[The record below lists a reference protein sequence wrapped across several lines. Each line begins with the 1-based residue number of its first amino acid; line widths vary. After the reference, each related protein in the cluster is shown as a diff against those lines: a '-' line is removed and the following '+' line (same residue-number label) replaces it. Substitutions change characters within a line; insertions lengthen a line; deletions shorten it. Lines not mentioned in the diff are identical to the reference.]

1 MSVLDIQRRGQQI
14 GRLRMGEQVGTGQ
27 AGKDGKEKMRPVRRS
42 TWRLTTGS
50 RHMADS
56 AARHYGSEALP
67 WNGQWEVDTKLSEIT
82 VVVPPRDAV
91 ISQNY
96 EMWNAGGCV
105 RRCDS
110 QNEQISGSACLCPH
124 AEDPSDAEEAAR
136 AALRR
141 ADMARKNPPQACHLI
156 TRVSFMIPDLPGL
169 GVFRLDTSSYY
180 AAVEIGDAAMLMQ
193 VARDQGVFLAA
204 ILRIDQRQRV
214 AGGQTKK
221 YPVPVLEILSTFRQI
236 VGGELAAGGVAAQLS
251 QAPGGQRK
259 AIAGTPVPPAP
270 GDPAGGDDDGA
281 AEVVDAEIVD
291 EWLDARLAAA
301 RALATEEQG
310 RALWRESAAR
320 ANAGECDPGA
330 AALVQAAI
338 TARLADLRSGPAA
351 ALDPEDPWAVKVEGL
366 DSALDAGDALG
377 ELEGLRGA
385 GAVDPDRAARVRAA
399 ILLRFPQAAA

>member
-14 GRLRMGEQVGTGQ
+14 GRLRMGEQV
-27 AGKDGKEKMRPVRRS
+27 AVVKDGRDTGKTRPARRD

-50 RHMADS
+50 RHMAD
-56 AARHYGSEALP
+56 AAAAHYGSEARP

-82 VVVPPRDAV
+82 VMVPPRDAV

-96 EMWNAGGCV
+96 ELWTAGGAA

-110 QNEQISGSACLCPH
+110 QFDQISGGPCLCPH
-124 AEDPSDAEEAAR
+124 AEDPGDAEEVAR
-136 AALRR
+136 QALRR

-193 VARDQGVFLAA
+193 AARDQGVFLSA

-236 VGGELAAGGVAAQLS
+236 ASGELAAGGMAAQLPP
-251 QAPGGQRK
+251 APGGQPR
-259 AIAGTPVPPAP
+259 AITAAAPVGDAPPPAP
-270 GDPAGGDDDGA
+270 SGEPQADARRQAAQQIAAEAGA
-281 AEVVDAEIVD
+281 ALGRGALRGLIEEAKKEHLEAEMVCPGDVWMTLKEALTDA
-291 EWLDARLAAA
+291 WNLTA
-301 RALATEEQG
+301 
-310 RALWRESAAR
+310 
-320 ANAGECDPGA
+320 AGEA
-330 AALVQAAI
+330 A
-338 TARLADLRSGPAA
+338 S
-351 ALDPEDPWAVKVEGL
+351 
-366 DSALDAGDALG
+366 
-377 ELEGLRGA
+377 
-385 GAVDPDRAARVRAA
+385 
-399 ILLRFPQAAA
+399 

>member
-14 GRLRMGEQVGTGQ
+14 GRLRMGEQVGTGKFTQ
-27 AGKDGKEKMRPVRRS
+27 DGKEKMRPVRRD

-56 AARHYGSEALP
+56 AAAYFGSEVRP
-67 WNGQWEVDTKLSEIT
+67 WNGQWDVDTKRSEIT
-82 VVVPPRDAV
+82 VMVPPRDQV

-110 QNEQISGSACLCPH
+110 QAEQISGGPCLCPH
-124 AEDPSDAEEAAR
+124 AADPGDAEEVAR

-193 VARDQGVFLAA
+193 AARDQGVFLSA

-221 YPVPVLEILSTFRQI
+221 YPVPVLEVMSSFRQI
-236 VGGELAAGGVAAQLS
+236 ASGELAAGGVTAQL
-251 QAPGGQRK
+251 
-259 AIAGTPVPPAP
+259 PPAP
-270 GDPAGGDDDGA
+270 GGGRMAIGPGAPAGAGVVAG
-281 AEVVDAEIVD
+281 EVVDAEIVD
-291 EWLDARLAAA
+291 EEPGLGMSPQYYADLVPMARDRADIEAIAADAKAAGFSL
-301 RALATEEQG
+301 RMVK
-310 RALWRESAAR
+310 
-320 ANAGECDPGA
+320 AGENEAPEQLRAYLERKWRSLPPMTEGGAPG
-330 AALVQAAI
+330 
-338 TARLADLRSGPAA
+338 
-351 ALDPEDPWAVKVEGL
+351 
-366 DSALDAGDALG
+366 G
-377 ELEGLRGA
+377 E
-385 GAVDPDRAARVRAA
+385 
-399 ILLRFPQAAA
+399 